1 MQNSLVDVDSMVTV
15 KLNSSLWMQTAKR
28 FTNSNLPLSVELFRD
43 VYKRQVFF
51 ARRMLEIQAKAEY
64 ADVMELALYNGVL
77 SGMALDG
84 KSFFYVNPLEVLPEA
99 CHKDERKF
107 HVKPIR
113 QKWFGCAC
121 CPPNLARTVRYL

>member
-1 MQNSLVDVDSMVTV
+1 MTC
-15 KLNSSLWMQTAKR
+15 QTI
-28 FTNSNLPLSVELFRD
+28 PLTQRPVASIGL
-43 VYKRQVFF
+43 VFF

-121 CPPNLARTVRYL
+121 CPPNLARTVAQLHLTHTRKTTQPCLSTCTWVEQWKEKK

>member
-1 MQNSLVDVDSMVTV
+1 M
-15 KLNSSLWMQTAKR
+15 
-28 FTNSNLPLSVELFRD
+28 
-43 VYKRQVFF
+43 FF

-121 CPPNLARTVRYL
+121 CPPNLARTVSSVASYAYTEKWPSHGNSEVMDAFTFSPSTVPPMYKWTNRVVSFSVYA